1 MQNRAITHETI
12 LFISAN
18 IHKKQNLYARL
29 SKKNK
34 VSVYLCGKF
43 ASLVSIVVYK
53 IIPESVKTWLK
64 SDKENFISE
73 DYPFPSDYSHLSEDL
88 PKKNPGP
95 CLNRSSSRLL

>member
-43 ASLVSIVVYK
+43 APLVSIVVYK

-64 SDKENFISE
+64 SDEENFISE
-73 DYPFPSDYSHLSEDL
+73 AHPFPFDHLHLSEDL

-95 CLNRSSSRLL
+95 CLNRSSSLLL